1 MLSQLKATNSYARTE
16 EIEKELLEQKDMII
30 EKERIIVGLLEEKS
44 QLKQKLDDETE
55 KVSLLQLEIETL
67 NKQIQKWKIQAI
79 SQE

>member
-1 MLSQLKATNSYARTE
+1 
-16 EIEKELLEQKDMII
+16 MII

-67 NKQIQKWKIQAI
+67 NK
-79 SQE
+79 